1 MLAVLAGICACVAL
15 VIHQRINNNRVIE
28 AFNTNN
34 NRVIEAFNTN
44 NDRIIAAFTELS
56 GNFTE
61 LKGEFTELKG
71 DVSGNFTELKGD
83 VKELKGD
90 VKELKD
96 VVFAPLDSQKMASA
110 CALQVTIYP
119 PSKEGNTM
127 ACGTLVRLK
136 DGNFYAL
143 TSRHVV
149 VNLEEPCRRKI
160 LAVTTMNNE
169 SIPVRDKETRYSGDE
184 DLAVIPLDFTGDEV
198 PANYCEVA
206 EDDSEITYHAQLFGI
221 SPREEETRAL
231 YGRVLAVGKNTIKGD
246 FHGTNGFSGTGY
258 FFNRKVVAVHK
269 GAGESWHLEES
280 REEVSKEENNK
291 EQFSK
296 KKLLEGALK
305 NATRGLIRAPDG
317 KNEEEELAS
326 QFVKEL
332 GEFVRYESR
341 NPEAV
346 AVKAYLAHEG
356 LKKNASTLEL
366 CSKE

>member
-15 VIHQRINNNRVIE
+15 VIHQSIDNNRVIE
-28 AFNTNN
+28 AFK
-34 NRVIEAFNTN
+34 TN
-44 NDRIIAAFTELS
+44 NDRVLAAFTDLKTNNDRAFTELM

-61 LKGEFTELKG
+61 LFTELKG
-71 DVSGNFTELKGD
+71 HVKELKGDVKELKGD

-136 DGNFYAL
+136 DGSFYAL

-149 VNLEEPCRRKI
+149 VNLENKACRRKI

-184 DLAVIPLDFTGDEV
+184 DLAVIPLDITGGEM

-231 YGRVLAVGKNTIKGD
+231 SGRVLAVGKNTIKGD

-305 NATRGLIRAPDG
+305 NATIGLIRAPDG
-317 KNEEEELAS
+317 GNEEEELAS
-326 QFVKEL
+326 QFVEEL
-332 GEFVRYESR
+332 GNFVRYESR

-346 AVKAYLAHEG
+346 AVKAYLAHG
-356 LKKNASTLEL
+356 SLKKNASTLEL
-366 CSKE
+366 CSS